1 VAGAAADNLWWYFP
15 FFRQGAPVADLLAGA
30 PARPLR
36 DASDEESHDA
46 LVVVSTVKRVRLW
59 IELLLVGVGYY
70 VYSLIADRAP
80 RTVDAAFARTR
91 ELRRLEAD
99 LHVGVEHTL
108 NTWWAGD
115 HLRMVLGN
123 LYYDGAHFLAP
134 GIVLVWLALRHREA
148 YRPLRSVLLVTSLIG
163 LAVFWLYP
171 VAPPRLLPGA
181 GFIDTVATVKTFGGG
196 GSHGLSSS
204 ENPFAAMPSLH
215 VAWAAWAALC
225 VALVARRTWVRIVV
239 WLHPIGT
246 VFIIMATGNHLLAD
260 AVGGAAALGL
270 GVWLVV
276 VLRRGRN
283 HPGLRSG

>member
-1 VAGAAADNLWWYFP
+1 
-15 FFRQGAPVADLLAGA
+15 VADLLARA
-30 PARPLR
+30 PARPR
-36 DASDEESHDA
+36 RPPHDEHA
-46 LVVVSTVKRVRLW
+46 GAGATISTVKRVRFW
-59 IELLLVGVGYY
+59 VELLLVGVGYY

-80 RTVDAAFARTR
+80 RTVGAAFARTR

-99 LHVGVEHTL
+99 LHVGVERAL
-108 NTWWAGD
+108 NTCWAGD

-134 GIVLVWLALRHREA
+134 GIVLVWLALKHREA

-181 GFIDTVATVKTFGGG
+181 GFVDTVATVKTFGGG
-196 GSHGLSSS
+196 GSHGLTSA

-215 VAWAAWAALC
+215 VAWATWSALC
-225 VALVARRTWVRIVV
+225 VALLARRTWVRLLV

-260 AVGGAAALGL
+260 AVGGVAALGL
-270 GVWLVV
+270 AVGLVV
-276 VLRRGRN
+276 VLRRGRH

>member
-1 VAGAAADNLWWYFP
+1 MTEVVTRAAARPSGSGPVD
-15 FFRQGAPVADLLAGA
+15 QASGAVLAPEEGA
-30 PARPLR
+30 R
-36 DASDEESHDA
+36 
-46 LVVVSTVKRVRLW
+46 RVRLW
-59 IELLLVGVGYY
+59 LELLLVGVGYY

-91 ELRRLEAD
+91 GLRGLEGW
-99 LHVGVEHTL
+99 LHVGVEYKL
-108 NTWWAGD
+108 NAWWAAD
-115 HLRMVLGN
+115 HLRMLLGN

-134 GIVLVWLALRHREA
+134 TCVLVWLGWKHREA
-148 YRPLRSVLLVTSLIG
+148 YRPLRNVLLVTSLIG

-196 GSHGLSSS
+196 GSHGLTSA

-215 VAWAAWAALC
+215 VAWAAWSALC
-225 VALVARRTWVRIVV
+225 VALVARRTWVRLLA

-260 AVGGAAALGL
+260 AVGGLAALGL
-270 GVWLVV
+270 AVGIVART
-276 VLRRGRN
+276 RRMRG
-283 HPGLRSG
+283 HSGLLSG